1 MKEDSDSIRLI
12 GLGTWRLT
20 GDLCLSTVKQAL
32 DLGYRHIDTAVSY
45 KNHKEIGLAIKGV
58 KREELYLT
66 TKIPIESVDFN
77 DVQSSVEKVCDKAL
91 LDLQT
96 DYLDLLLIHSPDHE
110 VPMQEVIFA
119 MEKLRDKGKIKYLG
133 VSNFTIHHIQNLL
146 SHQAYISVNQV
157 EFHPYLFQKELLDYC
172 IERHI
177 RIVAYRPFGKGE
189 LLSDPL
195 FFYIGKMVNKS
206 PAQIILR
213 WLVQRNIPAIPKA
226 SSYQHLKANLDV
238 FDFSLT
244 EEDMGKIDALHR
256 NIRYCM
262 RDFTEFSY

>member
-1 MKEDSDSIRLI
+1 MKEHSDSIPLI
-12 GLGTWRLT
+12 GLGTWRLK
-20 GDLCLSTVKQAL
+20 GDLCLSTVKEAL
-32 DLGYRHIDTAVSY
+32 SLGYRHIDTALSY
-45 KNHKEIGLAIKGV
+45 DNHKEIGLAIKGI
-58 KREELYLT
+58 KREHLYLT
-66 TKIPIESVDFN
+66 SKIPIELIDFDHVQPSMEKICDSV
-77 DVQSSVEKVCDKAL
+77 L

-110 VPMQEVIFA
+110 MPMEKMIFA

-133 VSNFTIHHIQNLL
+133 VSNFTLHHIENLL
-146 SHQAYISVNQV
+146 SHEAYIAVNQV

-172 IERHI
+172 LERHI
-177 RIVAYRPFGKGE
+177 RLVAYRPFGKGE

-195 FFYIGKMVNKS
+195 LSYIGKRVNKS

-226 SSYQHLKANLDV
+226 SSYEHLKANLDV
-238 FDFSLT
+238 FDFVLT
-244 EEDMGKIDALHR
+244 EEEMGKIDALHR

-262 RDFTEFSY
+262 SDFAEFSY

>member
-1 MKEDSDSIRLI
+1 MKEHSHSIPLI

-20 GDLCLSTVKQAL
+20 GDLCFSTVKQAL

-45 KNHKEIGLAIKGV
+45 GNHKEIGLAIKGV

-66 TKIPIESVDFN
+66 SKIPIESVDFS
-77 DVQSSVEKVCDKAL
+77 DIQLSVEKICDSAL

-96 DYLDLLLIHSPDHE
+96 DYVDLLLIHSPDHE
-110 VPMQEVIFA
+110 MPMQEMIFA

-133 VSNFTIHHIQNLL
+133 VSNFTMHHIENLL
-146 SHQAYISVNQV
+146 SHEAYISVNQV
-157 EFHPYLFQKELLDYC
+157 EFHPYLFQKELLHYC

-177 RIVAYRPFGKGE
+177 RLVAYRPFGKGE

-195 FFYIGKMVNKS
+195 FSYIGKRVNKS

-213 WLVQRNIPAIPKA
+213 WLVQRGIPAIPKA
-226 SSYQHLKANLDV
+226 SSIDHLRANLDV
-238 FDFSLT
+238 FDFMLT
-244 EEDMGKIDALHR
+244 EEEMGKIDALHR

-262 RDFTEFSY
+262 KDFAEFSY